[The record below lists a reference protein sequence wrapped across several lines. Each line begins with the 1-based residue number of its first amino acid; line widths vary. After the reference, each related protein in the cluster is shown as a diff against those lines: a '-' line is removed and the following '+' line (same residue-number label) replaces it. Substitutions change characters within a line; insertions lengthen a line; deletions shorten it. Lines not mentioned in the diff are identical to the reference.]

1 MRALT
6 LKHPWA
12 FCVARWGKRIENRT
26 WYPPK
31 ALIGQRIA
39 IHGGKV
45 PTSRFDLQGIRLLV
59 DDLVKTH
66 GLPDYEVNGDLTLQD
81 IVDHAGIVAVATL
94 SGTVTEAANP
104 WKDPGSIGW
113 VLSDVIV
120 LPEPIPCKGAQGLWA
135 VPADIERQIIEQI
148 GSQLACV

>member
-45 PTSRFDLQGIRLLV
+45 PTSRFELQGIRLLV
-59 DDLVKTH
+59 DDLIKVH

-81 IVDHAGIVAVATL
+81 IVDNAGIVAVATL

-104 WKDPGSIGW
+104 WKDHGSIGW

-120 LPEPIPCKGAQGLWA
+120 LLRPIPCKGAQGLWA
-135 VPADIERQIIEQI
+135 VPEDVERQIIEQI